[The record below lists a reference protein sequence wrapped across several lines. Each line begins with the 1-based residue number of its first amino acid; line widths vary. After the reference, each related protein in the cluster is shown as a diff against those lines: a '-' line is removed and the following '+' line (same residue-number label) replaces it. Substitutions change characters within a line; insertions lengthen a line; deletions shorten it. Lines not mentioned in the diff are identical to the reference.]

1 MKAAQKTGV
10 AAELK
15 ALLLAE
21 PKLTLAVAESLTA
34 GNVQAQIAGVS
45 GASGYFLGGVT
56 AYSIEEKVRL
66 LGVNRAGAK
75 KLTVSRRGW
84 PRKWRGGRRIFLA
97 PIWRWRRRGMRSRV
111 QRTGWRRRWRGGRS
125 RTGGADAG

>member
-1 MKAAQKTGV
+1 M
-10 AAELK
+10 K

-34 GNVQAQIAGVS
+34 GNVQAQIAGIS

-84 PRKWRGGRRIFLA
+84 PRKWHGGGGSIWRRSGGGDDGVCGAECSGRGGVADGVVGDRA
-97 PIWRWRRRGMRSRV
+97 PAGPRRGDDS
-111 QRTGWRRRWRGGRS
+111 
-125 RTGGADAG
+125 

>member
-1 MKAAQKTGV
+1 MKAAQKAGV

-15 ALLLAE
+15 ALMLAE

-75 KLTVSRRGW
+75 KVNCVSARVAEEMARGAAEL
-84 PRKWRGGRRIFLA
+84 LA
-97 PIWRWRRRGMRSRV
+97 PIWRWRRPGMRSRV
-111 QRTGWRRRWRGGRS
+111 WRTGWCHRWRGGQS
-125 RTGGADAG
+125 RTDGAGAW